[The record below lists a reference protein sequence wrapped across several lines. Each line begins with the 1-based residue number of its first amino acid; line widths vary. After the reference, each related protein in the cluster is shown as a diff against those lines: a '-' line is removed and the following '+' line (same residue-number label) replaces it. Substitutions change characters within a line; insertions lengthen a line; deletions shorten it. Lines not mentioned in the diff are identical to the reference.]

1 MDGWMDGW
9 RRPNHMP
16 GHLDALQTTTSV
28 AFRRLARELHSVAKQ
43 ASFSVAFWSDF
54 EGFGSDFGTLQEA
67 KMDANIDFWEV
78 ILQCLFRMRFFIDLG
93 SFLGPRKSEKS

>member
-1 MDGWMDGW
+1 M
-9 RRPNHMP
+9 RSQI
-16 GHLDALQTTTSV
+16 DALQTLRPV
-28 AFRRLARELHSVAKQ
+28 NFRRLARELHSVAKQ

-54 EGFGSDFGTLQEA
+54 EGFGSDFGMLWEA

-93 SFLGPRKSEKS
+93 SFLGPRKSEK